1 MISRLIKSSVD
12 SLQINW
18 FQVSK
23 KCVCEFSL
31 LKIDFLSA
39 GLKLGKE
46 LDQQQKRDNRK
57 YQFVPKKLVNF
68 LLLVFSRKIWLIES
82 FNFIGDCLL
91 SNTFRLFFFFCLFS

>member
-31 LKIDFLSA
+31 LKNDFLSA

-46 LDQQQKRDNRK
+46 LDQQQKREQK
-57 YQFVPKKLVNF
+57 VSICTKKISQFSATGFFKKNLAN
-68 LLLVFSRKIWLIES
+68 
-82 FNFIGDCLL
+82 
-91 SNTFRLFFFFCLFS
+91 